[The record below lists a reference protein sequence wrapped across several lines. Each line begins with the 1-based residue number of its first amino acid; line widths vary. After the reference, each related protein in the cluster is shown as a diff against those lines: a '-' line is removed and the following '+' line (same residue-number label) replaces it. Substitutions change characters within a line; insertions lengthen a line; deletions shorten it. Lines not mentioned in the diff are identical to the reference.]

1 MRGSRAREKL
11 FGVLHIETVFKDKNL
26 DELIEA
32 SSVE

>member
-1 MRGSRAREKL
+1 MGGSRARETL
-11 FGVLHIETVFKDKNL
+11 FGVLRIQTVFKDKNL

>member
-1 MRGSRAREKL
+1 MGGNRGRDKL
-11 FGVLHIETVFKDKNL
+11 PVLCIETVFKDKNL